1 MCGYKYRCLWRKK
14 KDVICPRTGVIDYY
28 VPPSVDA
35 CILFKINKQI
45 IEMKKNIGSCDLS
58 SKVMYYVSSCNYSY

>member
-1 MCGYKYRCLWRKK
+1 MCLWRTK

-35 CILFKINKQI
+35 CILFQINKQI
-45 IEMKKNIGSCDLS
+45 IEMKKKYWLL
-58 SKVMYYVSSCNYSY
+58 